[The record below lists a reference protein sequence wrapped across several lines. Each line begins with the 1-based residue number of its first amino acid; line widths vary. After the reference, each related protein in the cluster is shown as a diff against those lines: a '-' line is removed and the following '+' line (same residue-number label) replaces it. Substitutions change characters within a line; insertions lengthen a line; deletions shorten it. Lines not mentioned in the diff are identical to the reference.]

1 MTKRI
6 MAVRSPFGK
15 GKNMHKSLALLVG
28 LAICSA
34 AKAQTI
40 TDPDDIV
47 QQLQLWTQ
55 TDADP
60 VYYGEMM
67 DERGN
72 HMACLELAF
81 IKYENS
87 VLHYIHKMWAKRNG
101 SCEYTDQ
108 SSRKVDNSPIC
119 VDRFRWHRFGPH
131 PVWMTPT

>member
-15 GKNMHKSLALLVG
+15 GKYMHKSLALLVG

-87 VLHYIHKMWAKRNG
+87 VLHYIHNVGKAQWQLRVYG
-101 SCEYTDQ
+101 PVEPQ
-108 SSRKVDNSPIC
+108 SRQQSYLRC
-119 VDRFRWHRFGPH
+119 
-131 PVWMTPT
+131 